1 VRTSGLDFNVDAN
14 TDKNV
19 GICYPIVNK
28 KDNPTL
34 NVGAM
39 INNERKEYAF
49 DLTKYGLS
57 D

>member
-1 VRTSGLDFNVDAN
+1 MDFIVDAK

-19 GICYPIVNK
+19 ALCYPIVNK
-28 KDNPTL
+28 NDNPTL

-39 INNERKEYAF
+39 VNNERKDYEF
-49 DLTKYGLS
+49 DLTKYVLT